1 MTGSAINQGYEECS
15 PSPVCRERPLQDMVP
30 LLRDLSSLSGSQI
43 LNRILEM
50 EDPREFIRKMSFVDF
65 FWLIKKVGEE
75 DCLPI
80 LRMASTEQWQ
90 YLLDVEIWSK
100 DRLDMART
108 GVWLKRLVEADCP
121 RLAKWLLGEGEM
133 LASYQ
138 FFRTIEVVILDDK
151 DKAYDLPEG
160 FFSLDGVFY
169 VRARDKEYAEAM
181 ETLFKVMARE
191 DFDRYQSMLLN
202 LAGVLPAEVEEE
214 MFRLRNVRL
223 AEYGF
228 LPPDEA
234 YSIYVPLQP
243 ESLRSPLGR
252 KNYQDSLPEGVYEG
266 LVPLS
271 PLSHVGEE
279 NLMTALAKRTADPLF
294 MDRIRVEFAGLCNW
308 ILSADG
314 LFQRDL
320 DGLVDT
326 CRKAASY
333 LSLGLERV
341 SGSDLS
347 QAELV
352 LRNNPLV
359 DVFRVGYGMALKLKW
374 EAERWI
380 KDAWFA
386 KNGYD
391 LSLWGEQRGEVL
403 DGLLQK
409 NPRFYVGGGGNRD
422 YKYFERLSEIGQCL
436 KVLRHMMV
444 VDGLLEKL
452 TGLYPVDEEYMQ
464 EEGVSFKA
472 MLFNFWARD
481 LLKMPPGFSRIA
493 PEDARKF
500 FEIIR
505 SGTRLPPY
513 LMPGSQERFV
523 DFFAGYASDSHPES
537 LSGLRD
543 ALSEI
548 WQEFRE
554 EYEWV
559 PADELEARYSRFI
572 LVGPTTHPDQS

>member
-1 MTGSAINQGYEECS
+1 MKGSVINQGYEGS
-15 PSPVCRERPLQDMVP
+15 GHFPVRRERPVEDLAP
-30 LLRDLSSLSGSQI
+30 LFKDFSSLSGSQI

-50 EDPREFIRKMSFVDF
+50 DDPREFVRKMPFVDF
-65 FWLIKKVGEE
+65 FWLIKKIGEE

-90 YLLDVEIWSK
+90 YLLDVELWSG
-100 DRLDMART
+100 DRLDIART
-108 GVWLKRLVEADCP
+108 GAWLKRLVEADCP
-121 RLAKWLLGEGEM
+121 RLAKWLLSEGEM
-133 LASYQ
+133 LASYH
-138 FFRTIEVVILDDK
+138 FFKTIEVVVLDDK

-169 VRARDKEYAEAM
+169 LRVQDKEYAGTM
-181 ETLFKVMARE
+181 EILFRVMAGE

-214 MFRLRNVRL
+214 MYRLRNVRL

-228 LPPDEA
+228 LPPEEA
-234 YSIYVPLQP
+234 YSVYVPLAP
-243 ESLRSPLGR
+243 ERLRSPLEGR
-252 KNYQDSLPEGVYEG
+252 DYRSSLPEGVYEG

-271 PLSHVGEE
+271 PMSHVGEE
-279 NLMTALAKRTADPLF
+279 NLMTALAMRTADPVF
-294 MDRIRVEFAGLCNW
+294 KDRIRVEFAGLCNW

-320 DGLVDT
+320 DDLVDT

-341 SGSDLS
+341 SGNDLS

-359 DVFRVGYGMALKLKW
+359 DVFRVGYGVALRLKW
-374 EAERWI
+374 EADRWV
-380 KDAWFA
+380 KDAWFT
-386 KNGYD
+386 KKGYD
-391 LSLWGEQRGEVL
+391 LSLWGEQWGGVL
-403 DGLLQK
+403 EGLLQK
-409 NPRFYVGGGGNRD
+409 SPRFYVGLGGDKD
-422 YKYFERLSEIGQCL
+422 YKYFEHLSEIGQCL

-444 VDGLLEKL
+444 VDGLLERL
-452 TGLYPVDEEYMQ
+452 TGLYRVDEEYMQ
-464 EEGVSFKA
+464 EVSFKT
-472 MLFNFWARD
+472 MLFNFWARN
-481 LLKMPPGFSRIA
+481 LLKMPPGFSSIA
-493 PEDARKF
+493 LGDARRF

-505 SGTRLPPY
+505 SGTRRPPF
-513 LMPGSQERFV
+513 LMPGSQERFI
-523 DFFAGYASDSHPES
+523 DFFAGYVSDSHPES
-537 LSGLRD
+537 LASLRD

-548 WQEFRE
+548 WREFRE

-572 LVGPTTHPDQS
+572 SVGAGDPS